1 MMRLAKLSAIPL
13 LVSTWAHGSVATTPY
28 PVPEQKLTECV
39 STASATYGVPELV
52 IRAILKQE
60 GGMVGTMS
68 RNKNDSYDLGP
79 MQINTSNLGLISKK
93 YPFLDWRH
101 ITYNPCINIMVGTW
115 FLQQKIQNRGGV
127 IWEGIGDYHSTTPSK
142 RSVYLR
148 SFLAHYNKLKKQY
161 GLKPLQ
167 RPGKIATEE
176 AIAGTH
182 TSTVLRLTPTS
193 VIPPVMLSRDLP
205 PRYKPKNPSLARL
218 FAMGALQHEP
228 K

>member
-1 MMRLAKLSAIPL
+1 MMRIAKLAAIPL
-13 LVSTWAHGSVATTPY
+13 LVSTLAHGSVATTPY

-39 STASATYGVPELV
+39 STASVTYGVPELV

-60 GGMVGTMS
+60 AGLVGTMS
-68 RNKNDSYDLGP
+68 RNSNGSYDLGP
-79 MQINTSNLGLISKK
+79 MQINTINLGLISKK

-127 IWEGIGDYHSTTPSK
+127 IWEGVGDYHSVTPSK

-148 SFLAHYNKLKKQY
+148 SFLAHYNQLKKLY
-161 GLKPLQ
+161 GLKPLR
-167 RPGKIATEE
+167 RPATPAKQE
-176 AIAGTH
+176 AIVDTQ
-182 TSTVLRLTPTS
+182 LRTAQAS
-193 VIPPVMLSRDLP
+193 VNPPLMLSRDLP
-205 PRYKPKNPSLARL
+205 PRYIPDNLSLVSS
-218 FAMGALQHEP
+218 FAMLRRSEQ

>member
-1 MMRLAKLSAIPL
+1 MRIAKLAAIPL

-52 IRAILKQE
+52 IRAVLKQE
-60 GGMVGTMS
+60 AGLVGTMS
-68 RNKNDSYDLGP
+68 RNSNGSYDLGP
-79 MQINTSNLGLISKK
+79 MQINTVNLELISKK

-115 FLQQKIQNRGGV
+115 FLKEKIKNRGGV
-127 IWEGIGDYHSTTPSK
+127 IWEGVGDYHSVTPSK

-148 SFLAHYNKLKKQY
+148 SFLTHYNQLKKQY
-161 GLKPLQ
+161 GLKPIG
-167 RPGKIATEE
+167 RPAKPATQE
-176 AIAGTH
+176 AMKETQP
-182 TSTVLRLTPTS
+182 STVLRLAQTS
-193 VIPPVMLSRDLP
+193 VIPPMMLSRDPP
-205 PRYKPKNPSLARL
+205 PRDTPNNLSLVNS
-218 FAMGALQHEP
+218 FAMLKRPEP

>member
-1 MMRLAKLSAIPL
+1 MMRIAQLAAIPL

-28 PVPEQKLTECV
+28 PVPDKVLTECV
-39 STASATYGVPELV
+39 STASTTYGVPELV

-60 GGMVGTMS
+60 GGLVGTMS
-68 RNKNDSYDLGP
+68 RNTNGSYDLGP
-79 MQINTSNLGLISKK
+79 MQINTINLGLISKK

-115 FLQQKIQNRGGV
+115 FLQQKIKNRNGV

-148 SFLAHYNKLKKQY
+148 SFLAHYNQLKKRY
-161 GLKPLQ
+161 GLKPFRHPAKPATQ
-167 RPGKIATEE
+167 EVIANTQP
-176 AIAGTH
+176 
-182 TSTVLRLTPTS
+182 SSDLRMAQPS
-193 VIPPVMLSRDLP
+193 VSPPLMLSRDLP
-205 PRYKPKNPSLARL
+205 PRHMMDNPSLASS
-218 FAMGALQHEP
+218 FAMLRRSEP